1 MNYKVS
7 HPTKKIF
14 CEIDLPASKSISNR
28 LLIISAL
35 CLNKFKIQNLSDSQ
49 DTMSL
54 KNAIDS
60 NNRTLDVGAAGTSFR
75 FLTAFLSTLDGLE
88 YILTGSE
95 RMKKRPIKELVDS
108 LRKLGAEI
116 EYLGNENFPP
126 LKITGKNLTG
136 GKIQI
141 DGSISSQFI
150 SALLLIAPN
159 LKNGIEL
166 EIVGGIVSKPY
177 IKMTL
182 SLMKYF
188 GVNYDWEDNI
198 IYVKSQ
204 KYIAKDYK
212 VESDWSSASFWYQIA
227 SLSENCNIK
236 IRGLDK
242 KSIQGDMRLIDLFNR
257 LGVNSE
263 FIRNNLILTKNNNLN
278 VPKLIDLIDTPDLY
292 QPLRCTIFGLRKSS
306 KFIGLFTLKDK
317 ETDRVRSLDKEL
329 KKIKSSKIIN
339 TYKDHR
345 MAMCFAPLCIV
356 FGELQ
361 INNVEVV
368 NKSYQKFWEDL
379 ELAGFKISPLTPINH

>member
-7 HPTKKIF
+7 HPSKKIF

-95 RMKKRPIKELVDS
+95 RMKERPIKELVDS

-116 EYLGNENFPP
+116 EYLGKENFPP

-263 FIRNNLILTKNNNLN
+263 FISNNLILTKNNNLN

-339 TYKDHR
+339 TYQDHR

-379 ELAGFKISPLTPINH
+379 ELAGFKITPLTPINH

>member
-95 RMKKRPIKELVDS
+95 RMKERPIKELVDS

-116 EYLGNENFPP
+116 EYLGKENFPP

-292 QPLRCTIFGLRKSS
+292 QPLRCTIFGRRKSS
-306 KFIGLFTLKDK
+306 QFIGLFTLKDK

-339 TYKDHR
+339 TYQDHR

-379 ELAGFKISPLTPINH
+379 ELAGFKITPLTPINH

>member
-95 RMKKRPIKELVDS
+95 RMKERPIKELVDS

-116 EYLGNENFPP
+116 EYLGKENFPP

-379 ELAGFKISPLTPINH
+379 ELAGFKITPLTPINH

>member
-95 RMKKRPIKELVDS
+95 RMKERPIKELVDS

-116 EYLGNENFPP
+116 EYLGKENFPP

-339 TYKDHR
+339 TYQDHR

-379 ELAGFKISPLTPINH
+379 ELAGFKITPLTPINH

>member
-95 RMKKRPIKELVDS
+95 RMKERPIKELVDS

-116 EYLGNENFPP
+116 EYLGKENFPP

-263 FIRNNLILTKNNNLN
+263 FTRNNLILTKNNNLN

-306 KFIGLFTLKDK
+306 KFIGLSTLKDK

-379 ELAGFKISPLTPINH
+379 ELAGFKITPLTPINH